1 MQSKYVLTYELK
13 ILYCQDI
20 DLNFSC
26 KELNLSTLQFHL
38 YDGNKKDLNTGF
50 ELNPEEINNI
60 AQEILM
66 GKTGYV
72 LSDKKMEW
80 LEKFETL
87 LKSNMKLLLNKNV
100 AYTYFI
106 LKLQLLGFSE
116 EVAKDIVSN
125 YYTNIENNQKVVH
138 QQIFLKNINKYLKEK
153 IFWVPNNLEKE
164 ELKEYQFL
172 EKVINSK
179 LEMMYKFSFDQLY
192 REQYLFLL
200 KTGIFNTFINY
211 NLYPSYLIRQ
221 KHAVIDL
228 IPYMF
233 TEYEK
238 IITKLMTDIYN
249 KNYLAIN
256 TGFIQDTIQHME
268 KILRFYLSFNYK

>member
-1 MQSKYVLTYELK
+1 
-13 ILYCQDI
+13 
-20 DLNFSC
+20 
-26 KELNLSTLQFHL
+26 
-38 YDGNKKDLNTGF
+38 
-50 ELNPEEINNI
+50 
-60 AQEILM
+60 
-66 GKTGYV
+66 
-72 LSDKKMEW
+72 
-80 LEKFETL
+80 
-87 LKSNMKLLLNKNV
+87 
-100 AYTYFI
+100 
-106 LKLQLLGFSE
+106 
-116 EVAKDIVSN
+116 
-125 YYTNIENNQKVVH
+125 
-138 QQIFLKNINKYLKEK
+138 
-153 IFWVPNNLEKE
+153 
-164 ELKEYQFL
+164 
-172 EKVINSK
+172 
-179 LEMMYKFSFDQLY
+179 MMYKFSFDQLY

-200 KTGIFNTFINY
+200 KTGIVNTFINY